1 MGRLPNYGRALSCA
15 EYYKVEEGEEPT
27 NILPVRQVIIFAT
40 APDLVR
46 KYAFVMGLYIDN
58 DRKLMMDPSYQ
69 LVYLVLPNFNK
80 KLLID

>member
-1 MGRLPNYGRALSCA
+1 MNYGRALICD
-15 EYYKVEEGEEPT
+15 EYYQVGEGEEPT

-46 KYAFVMGLYIDN
+46 KYALVMGLYID
-58 DRKLMMDPSYQ
+58 DDIIIMMDPSYQ

-80 KLLID
+80 